1 MIKLTNIQKNN
12 NIISVNVV
20 SNESYPHQSYK
31 LIFDIVS
38 EKYSASINE
47 PDKFDVFKIIH
58 KLSSYTKDGKKLPE
72 IDCIACF

>member
-31 LIFDIVS
+31 LIF
-38 EKYSASINE
+38 
-47 PDKFDVFKIIH
+47 
-58 KLSSYTKDGKKLPE
+58 
-72 IDCIACF
+72 